1 MAAAAAAKNIHTD
14 EPVVGDAPKHEL
26 LQQRP
31 ATMKRKEGHSHGHG
45 HGHGHGGGRNNTSGG
60 GGGGSKGKSS
70 SGGATAS
77 TSSGATGGGGG
88 VERPAKQPKMNRP
101 HTGASGG
108 SQQQRQPMERAS
120 DDYCLE
126 RFKKNMKFSRSSK
139 IKIA

>member
-1 MAAAAAAKNIHTD
+1 MQHKRFDETLINADKQRAQHMAAAAALNSKNAHSD

-31 ATMKRKEGHSHGHG
+31 ATSKRKD
-45 HGHGHGGGRNNTSGG
+45 GGD
-60 GGGGSKGKSS
+60 
-70 SGGATAS
+70 S
-77 TSSGATGGGGG
+77 TK
-88 VERPAKQPKMNRP
+88 PAKVSRP
-101 HTGASGG
+101 HTGATAGGASG
-108 SQQQRQPMERAS
+108 QQGPIERAS